1 MDFPAILLYRTAR
14 VAVRHADGTLITTE
28 GVNQQILYVTQN
40 GTIGG
45 TGQVAGYLM
54 QQNMLSVRAE
64 VVRYSMHPVC
74 NHLWEI
80 SSKHWKLRV
89 RFTSPWQPFAQLAW
103 MTLPDGYGCTAWA
116 YFAHAPGD
124 VVVRMGPSGRIV
136 GEASQTSIA
145 GRRSPTTCSIHID
158 RIVRGDSI
166 VIFLPDDPMLA
177 PVLSLAFPPKITSWS
192 WRAMQPTPSLVEE
205 GPLIQQQTDV
215 AATLFKGSFYAETPS
230 TTAISTCS
238 GTYLATAAN
247 PEASPQASC
256 HNHPAPYDLTRP
268 TQHQTPRH
276 YRSPYIDMKP
286 ASSLKQ
292 AGQSDESPNQQPPY
306 TADHENAAGDV
317 DDSCIVVKPL
327 Y

>member
-1 MDFPAILLYRTAR
+1 MDFPAILLCRTAR

-45 TGQVAGYLM
+45 TGQVVGYLM

-64 VVRYSMHPVC
+64 V
-74 NHLWEI
+74 
-80 SSKHWKLRV
+80 
-89 RFTSPWQPFAQLAW
+89 PFAQLAW
-103 MTLPDGYGCTAWA
+103 VTLPDGYGCTAWA

-136 GEASQTSIA
+136 GKASQTSIA

-158 RIVRGDSI
+158 RIVHGDSI

-177 PVLSLAFPPKITSWS
+177 PVLSLAFPPKITSWG
-192 WRAMQPTPSLVEE
+192 WQAMQPTPSLVEE

-230 TTAISTCS
+230 TTAINTYS
-238 GTYLATAAN
+238 GTYLATATN

-256 HNHPAPYDLTRP
+256 HNYPAPYDLTRS
-268 TQHQTPRH
+268 TQDQTPRQ
-276 YRSPYIDMKP
+276 YRSPYIDVKP
-286 ASSLKQ
+286 ASNLKQ